1 LCKSKPKKNGRRNGR
16 QRYLCIGCSYSF
28 ARQKRLPVSFSNF
41 CDFYLLVKGRVNRRE
56 LLDKHNLS
64 RPTLSV
70 QFKLFFNQPLTAQE
84 LWELLPPK
92 FDDKWVYGIDGKWL
106 KRQGVFILQRN
117 IINKVNLYWSFW
129 PNETYGALHR
139 NLGCL
144 SRLLDGKKPT
154 AAVSDWKGAVVSAV
168 SGHFGPIP
176 YQRCLAH
183 VVRQAKK
190 LLPRKSPFVCTL
202 QLRQIAKD
210 LIHIKTQ
217 EDITDWFERLGLW
230 HDNYGYMLKTKTIGD
245 GIKRKWWYTHGKLRS
260 AWKLLTNDTEPFFK
274 HIDHNLLPH
283 SNNSLEGVFS
293 QMKNKLGD
301 HRGMKL
307 TQQVSFLYWYFA
319 FSRVKNKQQLKILWD
334 YWKMKKSKF

>member
-1 LCKSKPKKNGRRNGR
+1 M
-16 QRYLCIGCSYSF
+16 
-28 ARQKRLPVSFSNF
+28 
-41 CDFYLLVKGRVNRRE
+41 VKGRVNRQQ
-56 LLDKHNLS
+56 LLDKHKSS

-70 QFKLFFNQPLTAQE
+70 KFKHFFNKPLSSQE
-84 LWELLPPK
+84 LWQLLPPK
-92 FDDKWVYGIDGKWL
+92 FDDKWVYGVDGKWL

-117 IINKVNLYWSFW
+117 ITQKVNLYWSFW
-129 PNETYGALHR
+129 PNETYEALHK
-139 NLGCL
+139 NLSCL
-144 SRLLDGKKPT
+144 SRLLRDKKPV

-168 SGHFGPIP
+168 NGHFGSIP

-183 VVRQAKK
+183 VIRKAKK

-202 QLRQIAKD
+202 ELRKIAKT
-210 LIHIKTQ
+210 LIHLKTQ
-217 EDITDWFERLGLW
+217 EDIDIWFVGLGLW
-230 HDNYGYMLKTKTIGD
+230 HDQHGYMLKEKTIGD
-245 GIKRKWWYTHGKLRS
+245 GFDKLTTSGVKRKWWYTHGKLRS
-260 AWKLLTNDTEPFFK
+260 AWKLLTYDTKPFFK
-274 HIDHNLLPH
+274 HIDHKLLPH

-307 TQQVSFLYWYFA
+307 QQQVSFLYWYFA